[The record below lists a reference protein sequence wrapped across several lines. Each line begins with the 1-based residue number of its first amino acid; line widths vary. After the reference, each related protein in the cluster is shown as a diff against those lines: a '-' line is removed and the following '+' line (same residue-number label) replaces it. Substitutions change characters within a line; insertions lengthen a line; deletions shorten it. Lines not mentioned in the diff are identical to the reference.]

1 MRYIILNKNI
11 SPEET
16 KSRRNYIE
24 KVTNMYFI
32 SHKIDGGVEFKSVPS
47 SIINCLFIVGH
58 NLDVKNYLAN
68 NFIPEDNIVIVSCLF
83 NLDCNI
89 RKGKKVYVSF
99 DNFGNTYYYDG
110 TDWNLN
116 FNVSEA
122 ELNIINSNGSFLER
136 VEKNFRRIK
145 WWKDYWK
152 K

>member
-89 RKGKKVYVSF
+89 RKGKKVYVSY

-122 ELNIINSNGSFLER
+122 ELNITNSNGSFFER

>member
-32 SHKIDGGVEFKSVPS
+32 SHKIDGGVEIKSVPS